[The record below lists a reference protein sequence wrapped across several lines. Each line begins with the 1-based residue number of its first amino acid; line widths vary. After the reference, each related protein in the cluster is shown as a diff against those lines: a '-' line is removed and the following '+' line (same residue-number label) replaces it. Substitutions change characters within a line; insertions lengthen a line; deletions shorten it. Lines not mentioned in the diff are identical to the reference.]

1 MQGRAMSP
9 AWKGEEFMDE
19 NRNEVAEQQT
29 ETQPQAEPQQ
39 YQPQTEPQQYRQPRQ
54 TYQPQYQ
61 PQPQQPAYQSQAQY
75 GYRPQPQYAAPVQY
89 PQYIPEDTS
98 RHGKGGGWI
107 AFMRVITWILFVII
121 ELAVVIGGVVQI
133 IAASSRY
140 YYDGGMVIS
149 GILTIIVGTFMAF
162 LLIAET
168 MIFLDLAKNVKNIA
182 SSTADTNAKLDD
194 ISRRIGR

>member
-1 MQGRAMSP
+1 
-9 AWKGEEFMDE
+9 MDE

-29 ETQPQAEPQQ
+29 NTQLQAEPQQ
-39 YQPQTEPQQYRQPRQ
+39 YGQPRQ
-54 TYQPQYQ
+54 TYQQPQYQQPQPQPQPQQYQ
-61 PQPQQPAYQSQAQY
+61 PQPQY

-89 PQYIPEDTS
+89 PQYIPDDTS

-133 IAASSRY
+133 MSASNRY

-149 GILTIIVGTFMAF
+149 GVLTIIVGTFMAF
-162 LLIAET
+162 LLIAGT

-182 SSTADTNAKLDD
+182 SSTADANAKLDN
-194 ISRRIGR
+194 ISRRLGR